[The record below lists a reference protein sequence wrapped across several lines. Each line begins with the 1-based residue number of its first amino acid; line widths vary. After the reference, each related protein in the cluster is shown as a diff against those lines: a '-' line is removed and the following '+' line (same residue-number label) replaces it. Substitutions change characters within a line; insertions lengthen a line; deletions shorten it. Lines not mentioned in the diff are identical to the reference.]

1 MLEARDIHKYY
12 SNGKEKL
19 SVLKGVTLKISEGE
33 IAAIVGPS
41 GAGKSTLLHILGG
54 LDKPTTGEVF
64 FEGKSLRHVSESWL
78 CGKRNRSIG
87 FVFQFYHLLPEF
99 SALENVML
107 PAIISR
113 RPSLERHALE
123 QAARILLAE
132 VGLRHR
138 VTHLPAQLSGGEQQR
153 VALARALINGPKLL
167 LCDEP
172 TGNLDSE
179 NGKQICQL
187 LKNLNSE
194 KKATIVI
201 VTHNTE
207 VASLASKI
215 YKIKDGK
222 LE

>member
-1 MLEARDIHKYY
+1 
-12 SNGKEKL
+12 
-19 SVLKGVTLKISEGE
+19 
-33 IAAIVGPS
+33 
-41 GAGKSTLLHILGG
+41 TLLHILGG
-54 LDKPTTGEVF
+54 VDKPTTGEVF

-78 CGKRNRSIG
+78 CGIRNSSIG